1 MADNKEKKDAIKTP
15 QGNELKAVEKK
26 NFIQKTGDKISE
38 FADKHQKG
46 IKWAKRGILAATGVL
61 LFGAGC
67 KVGGRNHGTD
77 ENDDAATAEEI
88 IDVFTAP
95 DETTEADNN

>member
-15 QGNELKAVEKK
+15 AGNDLKAVEKK

-67 KVGGRNHGTD
+67 KVGQNHGSS
-77 ENDDAATAEEI
+77 ENDDAATADEI
-88 IDVFTAP
+88 IDAFTAP
-95 DETTEADNN
+95 DETTEATDNN